1 MTRNRKSRVF
11 NFGTAYLR
19 AGCLA
24 LAVPLI
30 GIPDIANARQTPSDD
45 VAAQIRLQGYPCD
58 QPVTAHRDVGVS
70 RPDSAVWILKC
81 RNALYRVRLDPG
93 MAARVT
99 KLK

>member
-1 MTRNRKSRVF
+1 MSRNRTLRVF
-11 NFGTAYLR
+11 NFSTAYLR

-30 GIPDIANARQTPSDD
+30 GIADIANAAQTASDD
-45 VAAQIRLQGYPCD
+45 IAAQIRLQGYWCD
-58 QPVTAHRDVGVS
+58 QPITAHRDVRVS

-81 RNALYRVRLDPG
+81 RDDTYRVRLDPG